1 MTDKEITELFEKLI
15 EHDRRMLDL
24 QERVVGLLESLDRG
38 PESGRAEDVTELKQQ
53 VGTLQA
59 HLINLYLRLGH
70 PNPYD
75 TRR

>member
-1 MTDKEITELFEKLI
+1 VTDKEITELFEKLI

-53 VGTLQA
+53 VGTLQS